1 MITGMPRIAIA
12 VRDMDAAIA
21 TFRDGFAMPVS
32 EVAGA
37 VESLGVRIA
46 MCAPGDGSNVELMSP
61 ADPDAPLNAS
71 LQQFI
76 DRRGEGL
83 FALMLEAPDPDAEAD
98 DLLARG
104 LGVLPLMPGA
114 GGRDVHPRSTHG
126 VLIRVYPTPSADG
139 APRAAELVTGITRV
153 TIAVHDF
160 DHAVA
165 VYRDQFAMALEE
177 LPPDGPRGVRAARCR
192 PGSGGVIELVSPLD
206 EARPFASRIRDFL
219 VQREGMFEI
228 VLQSDDLTALE
239 ARLRDRGVAVGAC
252 PDAPDALEV
261 GPGSAFGATIRL
273 EQRTATA

>member
-21 TFRDGFAMPVS
+21 TFRDGFAMPVN

-37 VESLGVRIA
+37 VKSLGIRIA
-46 MCAPGDGSNVELMSP
+46 ICAPGDGSNVELMSP

-83 FALMLEAPDPDAEAD
+83 FALMLEAPDPDVEAD

-126 VLIRVYPTPSADG
+126 VLIRVYPTVPADG
-139 APRAAELVTGITRV
+139 APRPQQLVTGITRV
-153 TIAVHDF
+153 TVAVRDF
-160 DHAVA
+160 DHAVE
-165 VYRDQFAMALEE
+165 VYRDQFAMAIEE
-177 LPPDGPRGVRAARCR
+177 LPPDAERGVRAARCR
-192 PGSGGVIELVSPLD
+192 PGTGGVIEIVSPLD
-206 EARPFASRIRDFL
+206 GTRPFASRIADL
-219 VQREGMFEI
+219 LAEREGMFEI
-228 VLQSDDLTALE
+228 VLQSDELTSLG
-239 ARLRDRGVAVGAC
+239 ARLSARGVAVGAC

-261 GPGSAFGATIRL
+261 GPGAAFGATIRL
-273 EQRTATA
+273 EQRSAAG